1 MDLEAELSL
10 IAMNRFRGNGL
21 YILDEPEAA
30 LSPKRQMAMLVRM
43 HELIQQDSQFV
54 IATHSPIV
62 MAYPDAIIY
71 EINEMGIK
79 RTDYTET
86 ENYNISRHFI
96 TNYKKMVDM
105 LLNEGENSGSA

>member
-1 MDLEAELSL
+1 
-10 IAMNRFRGNGL
+10 MNRFGGNGL

-43 HELIQQDSQFV
+43 HELIQQESQFV

-62 MAYPDAIIY
+62 MAYPDSIIY
-71 EINEMGIK
+71 EISEQGIK
-79 RTDYTET
+79 QTAYTET

-96 TNYKKMVDM
+96 NNPTKMLQM
-105 LLNEGENSGSA
+105 LLAEEEKE